1 VTPQRGPRRHVHTE
15 RRPDLEPPEGDV
27 QVWIAHLSGVT
38 SAPPKVRHILP
49 PAISLTFIAPPYHY
63 SRAVQRPAEEAP
75 ALLEELRLLQRAPRR
90 WQMHLARLIDAGAYS
105 QALEVAE
112 SLIQEALS

>member
-1 VTPQRGPRRHVHTE
+1 MTPQRGPRRHVHTE
-15 RRPDLEPPEGDV
+15 RRPDLEPP
-27 QVWIAHLSGVT
+27 
-38 SAPPKVRHILP
+38 
-49 PAISLTFIAPPYHY
+49 AISLTFIAPPYHY
-63 SRAVQRPAEEAP
+63 SRAVQRP